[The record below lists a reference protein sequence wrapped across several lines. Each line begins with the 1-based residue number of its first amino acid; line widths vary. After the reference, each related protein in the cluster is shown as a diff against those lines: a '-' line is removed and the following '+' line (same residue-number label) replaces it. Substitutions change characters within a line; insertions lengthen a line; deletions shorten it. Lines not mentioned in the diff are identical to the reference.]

1 MLRAVLSKTIIN
13 FVPEIFTEMTITQI
27 ILLQICAFIFILVLA
42 TVFKRHQ
49 RIILWS
55 AAILIFT
62 GTLLLVGL
70 GTIDLIKD
78 NRPDIV
84 VIAGVFF
91 ALLLSCALACG
102 AEKLYAKNREKDK
115 QTVQT
120 KNNQP
125 EEQDVS
131 KRVVLSGRLDTPL
144 ARTVFAKAVAAGYM
158 EEDGSHYRW
167 RKGTKVLLA
176 YMCGRIYCGDV
187 PEYSKHEQKSFWKFG
202 NGLFPDVELNALFE
216 QTGIGQSRQNRRDM
230 LVPANA
236 GEIDKLFQ
244 N

>member
-1 MLRAVLSKTIIN
+1 
-13 FVPEIFTEMTITQI
+13 MTITQI

-42 TVFKRHQ
+42 TVFKRRQ

-84 VIAGVFF
+84 VIAGAFF

-115 QTVQT
+115 QMVQT
-120 KNNQP
+120 KNSQSEGQNTP
-125 EEQDVS
+125 
-131 KRVVLSGRLDTPL
+131 KGVVLSGRLDTPL
-144 ARTVFAKAVAAGYM
+144 AREVFAKAVEAGYM
-158 EEDGSHYRW
+158 EDDGSHYRW
-167 RKGTKVLLA
+167 RKGTKALLA

-187 PEYSKHEQKSFWKFG
+187 PEYSELDRKSFWKFG
-202 NGLFPDVELNALFE
+202 NGLFPDAELNALFE

-230 LVPANA
+230 AVPANA
-236 GEIDKLFQ
+236 GENDKLLSD
-244 N
+244 

>member
-1 MLRAVLSKTIIN
+1 
-13 FVPEIFTEMTITQI
+13 MTITQI
-27 ILLQICAFIFILVLA
+27 ILLQICAFILILVLA
-42 TVFKRHQ
+42 TLFKRHQ

-78 NRPDIV
+78 NRPDLV

-102 AEKLYAKNREKDK
+102 AEKLHFKNREKNK
-115 QTVQT
+115 SMIQTGNIQS
-120 KNNQP
+120 
-125 EEQDVS
+125 EEQNTS
-131 KRVVLSGRLDTPL
+131 KGVVLSGRLDTPL
-144 ARTVFAKAVAAGYM
+144 ARTVFAKAVEAGYM

-167 RKGTKVLLA
+167 TKGTKALLA

-187 PEYSKHEQKSFWKFG
+187 PEYSNLDRKSFWKFG
-202 NGLFPDVELNALFE
+202 NGLFPDAELNALFG

-230 LVPANA
+230 AVPSNA
-236 GEIDKLFQ
+236 GDIDKLFSD
-244 N
+244 

>member
-1 MLRAVLSKTIIN
+1 
-13 FVPEIFTEMTITQI
+13 MTITQI
-27 ILLQICAFIFILVLA
+27 ILLQICVFILILVFA

-70 GTIDLIKD
+70 GTIDLVKD
-78 NRPDIV
+78 DRPNIT

-102 AEKLYAKNREKDK
+102 AEKLHAKNREKDK
-115 QTVQT
+115 QTIQAEKNQTEVQDA
-120 KNNQP
+120 P
-125 EEQDVS
+125 E
-131 KRVVLSGRLDTPL
+131 KVVLSGRLDTPL
-144 ARTVFAKAVAAGYM
+144 ARIVFSKAVEAGYM
-158 EEDGSHYRW
+158 EEAASHYSW
-167 RKGTKVLLA
+167 NGTKVLLA

-202 NGLFPDVELNALFE
+202 NGLFPDVEINALFE

-230 LVPANA
+230 PVPANA

>member
-1 MLRAVLSKTIIN
+1 
-13 FVPEIFTEMTITQI
+13 MTIMQI
-27 ILLQICAFIFILVLA
+27 ILLQICAFILILVFA
-42 TVFKRHQ
+42 AMFKRHQ

-62 GTLLLVGL
+62 VTLLLVGL
-70 GTIDLIKD
+70 GTIDLVKD
-78 NRPDIV
+78 NHPNIT

-91 ALLLSCALACG
+91 ALFLSCALACG
-102 AEKLYAKNREKDK
+102 AEKLHAKNREKDK
-115 QTVQT
+115 QMVQT
-120 KNNQP
+120 KNSQSEGQNT
-125 EEQDVS
+125 S
-131 KRVVLSGRLDTPL
+131 KGVVLSGRLDTPL
-144 ARTVFAKAVAAGYM
+144 ARAVFAKAVEAGYM

-167 RKGTKVLLA
+167 TKGTKALLA

-187 PEYSKHEQKSFWKFG
+187 PEYSELDRKSFWKFG

-216 QTGIGQSRQNRRDM
+216 QIGIGQSRQNRRDM
-230 LVPANA
+230 PVPANA

>member
-1 MLRAVLSKTIIN
+1 
-13 FVPEIFTEMTITQI
+13 MTITQI
-27 ILLQICAFIFILVLA
+27 ILLQICAFILILVLA

-62 GTLLLVGL
+62 WTLLLVGL

-102 AEKLYAKNREKDK
+102 AEKLHAKNREKGK
-115 QTVQT
+115 QMVQP
-120 KNNQP
+120 KNSQSEGQNTP
-125 EEQDVS
+125 
-131 KRVVLSGRLDTPL
+131 KGVVLSGRLDTPF
-144 ARTVFAKAVAAGYM
+144 ARAVFAKAVEAGYM
-158 EEDGSHYRW
+158 EETGSHYSW
-167 RKGTKVLLA
+167 KGTKVLLA

-230 LVPANA
+230 AVPANA
-236 GEIDKLFQ
+236 GDIDKLFSD
-244 N
+244 

>member
-1 MLRAVLSKTIIN
+1 
-13 FVPEIFTEMTITQI
+13 MTITQI

-91 ALLLSCALACG
+91 ALFLSCALACG
-102 AEKLYAKNREKDK
+102 AEKLHAKNREKDK

-120 KNNQP
+120 TNSQSEGQQNTP
-125 EEQDVS
+125 E
-131 KRVVLSGRLDTPL
+131 RVVLSGRLDTPL
-144 ARTVFAKAVAAGYM
+144 ARAIFAKAVKAGYM

-167 RKGTKVLLA
+167 RKGTKALLA

-187 PEYSKHEQKSFWKFG
+187 PEYSELDRKSFWKFG
-202 NGLFPDVELNALFE
+202 NGLFPDAELNALFE

-230 LVPANA
+230 AVPTNA
-236 GEIDKLFQ
+236 EDIDKLFSD
-244 N
+244 

>member
-1 MLRAVLSKTIIN
+1 
-13 FVPEIFTEMTITQI
+13 MTITQI

-78 NRPDIV
+78 NHPDIV

-102 AEKLYAKNREKDK
+102 AEKLHFKNREKNK
-115 QTVQT
+115 SMIQTGNIQW
-120 KNNQP
+120 K
-125 EEQDVS
+125 EQNTS
-131 KRVVLSGRLDTPL
+131 KGVVLSGRLDTPL
-144 ARTVFAKAVAAGYM
+144 ARTVFAKAVEAGYM
-158 EEDGSHYRW
+158 EEDGSHYR
-167 RKGTKVLLA
+167 
-176 YMCGRIYCGDV
+176 
-187 PEYSKHEQKSFWKFG
+187 
-202 NGLFPDVELNALFE
+202 
-216 QTGIGQSRQNRRDM
+216 
-230 LVPANA
+230 
-236 GEIDKLFQ
+236 
-244 N
+244 

>member
-1 MLRAVLSKTIIN
+1 
-13 FVPEIFTEMTITQI
+13 MTITQI

-42 TVFKRHQ
+42 TVFRRHQ

-55 AAILIFT
+55 ATILIFT

-102 AEKLYAKNREKDK
+102 AEKLHAKNREKDK
-115 QTVQT
+115 QTIQAEKNQTEVQDALE
-120 KNNQP
+120 K
-125 EEQDVS
+125 
-131 KRVVLSGRLDTPL
+131 VVLSGRLDTPL
-144 ARTVFAKAVAAGYM
+144 ARIVFSKAVEAGYM
-158 EEDGSHYRW
+158 EEAGSHYSW
-167 RKGTKVLLA
+167 KGTKVLLA
-176 YMCGRIYCGDV
+176 YMCGRIYCSDV

-230 LVPANA
+230 PVPANA

>member
-1 MLRAVLSKTIIN
+1 
-13 FVPEIFTEMTITQI
+13 MTITQI

-42 TVFKRHQ
+42 TVFRRHQ

-102 AEKLYAKNREKDK
+102 AEKLHAKNREKDK
-115 QTVQT
+115 QTIQAEKNQTEVQDALE
-120 KNNQP
+120 K
-125 EEQDVS
+125 
-131 KRVVLSGRLDTPL
+131 VVLSGRLDTPF

-158 EEDGSHYRW
+158 EEAGSHYSW
-167 RKGTKVLLA
+167 KGTKVLLA
-176 YMCGRIYCGDV
+176 YMCGRIYCSDV

-202 NGLFPDVELNALFE
+202 NGLFPDAELNVLFE

-230 LVPANA
+230 AVPANA
-236 GEIDKLFQ
+236 GEIDKLFSD
-244 N
+244 

>member
-1 MLRAVLSKTIIN
+1 
-13 FVPEIFTEMTITQI
+13 MTITQI
-27 ILLQICAFIFILVLA
+27 ILLQICAFILILVFA
-42 TVFKRHQ
+42 AMFKRHQ

-55 AAILIFT
+55 AAILIFI

-84 VIAGVFF
+84 EIAGVFF

-102 AEKLYAKNREKDK
+102 AEKLHVKNREMNK
-115 QTVQT
+115 QMVQT
-120 KNNQP
+120 KNSQSEGQNTP
-125 EEQDVS
+125 
-131 KRVVLSGRLDTPL
+131 KGVVLSGRLDTPL
-144 ARTVFAKAVAAGYM
+144 ARAVFVKAVEAGYM
-158 EEDGSHYRW
+158 EENGSHYRW
-167 RKGTKVLLA
+167 RKGTKALLA

-187 PEYSKHEQKSFWKFG
+187 PEYSEHEQKSFWKFG

-230 LVPANA
+230 PVPANA
-236 GEIDKLFQ
+236 GEIDKLFSD
-244 N
+244 

>member
-1 MLRAVLSKTIIN
+1 
-13 FVPEIFTEMTITQI
+13 MTITQI
-27 ILLQICAFIFILVLA
+27 ILLQICAFILILVLV

-49 RIILWS
+49 RAILWS

-78 NRPDIV
+78 NRPDLV
-84 VIAGVFF
+84 VVAGVFF

-102 AEKLYAKNREKDK
+102 AEKLHFKNREKNK
-115 QTVQT
+115 SMIQTGNIQS
-120 KNNQP
+120 
-125 EEQDVS
+125 EEQNTS
-131 KRVVLSGRLDTPL
+131 KGVVLSGRLDTPL
-144 ARTVFAKAVAAGYM
+144 ARTVFSKAVEAGYM
-158 EEDGSHYRW
+158 EEAGSHYSW
-167 RKGTKVLLA
+167 KGTKVLLA

-187 PEYSKHEQKSFWKFG
+187 PEYSKLEQKSFWKFG
-202 NGLFPDVELNALFE
+202 NGLFPDVELNTLFE

-230 LVPANA
+230 PVPANA
-236 GEIDKLFQ
+236 GEIDMLFQ